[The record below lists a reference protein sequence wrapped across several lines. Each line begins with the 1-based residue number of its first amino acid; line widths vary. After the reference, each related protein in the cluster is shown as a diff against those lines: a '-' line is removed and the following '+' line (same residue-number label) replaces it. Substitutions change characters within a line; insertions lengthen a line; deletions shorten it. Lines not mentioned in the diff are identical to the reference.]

1 MVTKSLGQLEEH
13 AYFIIFMGAIL
24 VLFWHGVWGI
34 TDMLADHLETRHNI
48 RKLHFHIVTVFL
60 VIAVIGFF
68 PKILDKL

>member
-13 AYFIIFMGAIL
+13 AYFIIFMSTIL

-34 TDMLADHLETRHNI
+34 ADMLGDHVEKNHNI
-48 RKLHFHIVTVFL
+48 RKLHFHIATIFI
-60 VIAVIGFF
+60 VILIIGLF